1 VEEIVEGKY
10 KLFGGKD
17 FDVWF
22 DYKKIWE
29 EVTWEL
35 NAEIGNRQK
44 TISSGRD
51 FMDSINARKIIG
63 YYKSPYENRIVI
75 FTLTAWR
82 GFFQD
87 MPKIRINF
95 WGLYLDYN

>member
-1 VEEIVEGKY
+1 LRESIN
-10 KLFGGKD
+10 FWGGKN

-22 DYKKIWE
+22 DYKQIWD

-51 FMDSINARKIIG
+51 FIDSINARKIIG
-63 YYKSPYENRIVI
+63 YYKSPYENRVVI
-75 FTLTAWR
+75 LTLTAWR

-87 MPKIRINF
+87 VPEIRINF
-95 WGLYLDYN
+95 WGLSLDYN